1 MGFSLTPSPHLS
13 DKQDTFQEHVVLVVL
28 IHGLLI
34 DKVPGLQIRVV
45 WEQQRAPGF
54 RTRHSHRQSAASAQ
68 GSLHLPWSHSP
79 TSAPST
85 LDLVGAINDKYVYVC
100 VHVCVHCVPVCSSGT
115 SSGFA
120 FF

>member
-34 DKVPGLQIRVV
+34 HKVPGLQIRVV

-54 RTRHSHRQSAASAQ
+54 RMRHTDRV
-68 GSLHLPWSHSP
+68 PP
-79 TSAPST
+79 RP
-85 LDLVGAINDKYVYVC
+85 GAIYTYPGAI
-100 VHVCVHCVPVCSSGT
+100 VPPVSPQHLT
-115 SSGFA
+115 LREQ
-120 FF
+120 